1 MGRSFAICFKKGLYL
16 PKETFPDLLHTYHA
30 LFAKPNTEEHSMR
43 LTTKGGFALTAMID
57 VAMRERDGPVPL
69 ASISRRQHI
78 ARSSL
83 ELLFSKLRQHALIK
97 ATRGP
102 GGGYTLTRRAS
113 EITVADILASV
124 DGQPLADTEASPNK
138 EDAGSSKGCYST
150 DALWA
155 SAKHHVMEFLG
166 SVTLQSLVEDQLAK
180 GVRVEHEPPKKK
192 EALPSPATL
201 PMRVNAPNS
210 VFAWNGV
217 FAKR

>member
-1 MGRSFAICFKKGLYL
+1 
-16 PKETFPDLLHTYHA
+16 LHTYRPS
-30 LFAKPNTEEHSMR
+30 FAKLTTEEHSMR

-69 ASISRRQHI
+69 ASISQRQHI

-124 DGQPLADTEASPNK
+124 DGQPVADTEASPRK
-138 EDAGSSKGCYST
+138 DTAGKGCYST

-166 SVTLQSLVEDQLAK
+166 SVTLQSLVEEQLAK
-180 GVRVEHEPPKKK
+180 GVRVEHEAPTKRQPPQIS
-192 EALPSPATL
+192 AVT

>member
-1 MGRSFAICFKKGLYL
+1 
-16 PKETFPDLLHTYHA
+16 
-30 LFAKPNTEEHSMR
+30 MR

-57 VAMRERDGPVPL
+57 VALRERDGPVPL

-124 DGQPLADTEASPNK
+124 DGQVPAGAEEESPADK
-138 EDAGSSKGCYST
+138 QDAPDVGCYST

-166 SVTLQSLVEDQLAK
+166 SVTLQSLVDDQLAK
-180 GVRVEHEPPKKK
+180 GLRVDDE
-192 EALPSPATL
+192 
-201 PMRVNAPNS
+201 PMRKKAPPVRIEPSLRHVNAPNS

>member
-1 MGRSFAICFKKGLYL
+1 
-16 PKETFPDLLHTYHA
+16 
-30 LFAKPNTEEHSMR
+30 MR

-57 VAMRERDGPVPL
+57 VALRERDGPVPL
-69 ASISRRQHI
+69 ASISQRQHI

-124 DGQPLADTEASPNK
+124 DGQVPADADTPPRDSKQEAA
-138 EDAGSSKGCYST
+138 EVGCYST
-150 DALWA
+150 EALWA
-155 SAKHHVMEFLG
+155 SAKHPVMEFLG
-166 SVTLQSLVEDQLAK
+166 SVTLQSLVDDQLAK
-180 GVRVEHEPPKKK
+180 GLRVDDEPTRKKASPVRTEPS
-192 EALPSPATL
+192 L
-201 PMRVNAPNS
+201 RHVNAPNS

>member
-1 MGRSFAICFKKGLYL
+1 
-16 PKETFPDLLHTYHA
+16 
-30 LFAKPNTEEHSMR
+30 MR

-57 VAMRERDGPVPL
+57 VAMREQDGPVPL
-69 ASISRRQHI
+69 ASISKRQHI

-124 DGQPLADTEASPNK
+124 DGQPLADAEDSSKKDEA
-138 EDAGSSKGCYST
+138 GGKGCYST
-150 DALWA
+150 EALWA

-180 GVRVEHEPPKKK
+180 GVRVEHEASQPKKK
-192 EALPSPATL
+192 EAPLSPAAL
-201 PMRVNAPNS
+201 PLRVNAPNS

>member
-1 MGRSFAICFKKGLYL
+1 M
-16 PKETFPDLLHTYHA
+16 HTYDA
-30 LFAKPNTEEHSMR
+30 LFEKPNNEEHSMR

-57 VAMRERDGPVPL
+57 VAMREQDGPVPL
-69 ASISRRQHI
+69 ASISKRQHI

-124 DGQPLADTEASPNK
+124 DGQPLSDAEDSSKKGEA
-138 EDAGSSKGCYST
+138 GGKGCYST
-150 DALWA
+150 EALWA

-180 GVRVEHEPPKKK
+180 GVRVEHEPSQPKRK
-192 EALPSPATL
+192 EAPLSPAAL
-201 PMRVNAPNS
+201 PLRVNAPNS

>member
-1 MGRSFAICFKKGLYL
+1 
-16 PKETFPDLLHTYHA
+16 
-30 LFAKPNTEEHSMR
+30 MR

-57 VAMRERDGPVPL
+57 VALRERDGPVPL

-83 ELLFSKLRQHALIK
+83 ELLFSKLRRHALIK

-102 GGGYTLTRRAS
+102 GGGYTLTRRAC

-124 DGQPLADTEASPNK
+124 DAQVPTEAEAPADKNGAA
-138 EDAGSSKGCYST
+138 EVGCYST
-150 DALWA
+150 EALWA

-166 SVTLQSLVEDQLAK
+166 SVTLQSLVDDQLAK
-180 GVRVEHEPPKKK
+180 GLRVDDEPVRKKAPPPRNEPS
-192 EALPSPATL
+192 L
-201 PMRVNAPNS
+201 RHVNAPNS

>member
-1 MGRSFAICFKKGLYL
+1 
-16 PKETFPDLLHTYHA
+16 
-30 LFAKPNTEEHSMR
+30 MR

-57 VAMRERDGPVPL
+57 VALRERDGPVPL

-102 GGGYTLTRRAS
+102 GGGYSLTRKAS

-124 DGQPLADTEASPNK
+124 DGQAATEPASSPEVAPRK
-138 EDAGSSKGCYST
+138 DAAEIGCYST
-150 DALWA
+150 EALWA

-166 SVTLQSLVEDQLAK
+166 SVTLQSLVDDQLAK
-180 GVRVEHEPPKKK
+180 GLRVDDEPVRKK
-192 EALPSPATL
+192 EPALRPTASL
-201 PMRVNAPNS
+201 RHVNAPNS

>member
-1 MGRSFAICFKKGLYL
+1 
-16 PKETFPDLLHTYHA
+16 
-30 LFAKPNTEEHSMR
+30 MR

-57 VAMRERDGPVPL
+57 VALREQDGPVPL
-69 ASISRRQHI
+69 ASISKRQHI

-102 GGGYTLTRRAS
+102 GGGYTLTRKAS

-124 DGQPLADTEASPNK
+124 DGQASAEPEAAADTPPASARNK
-138 EDAGSSKGCYST
+138 SGAEIGCYST
-150 DALWA
+150 EALWA

-166 SVTLQSLVEDQLAK
+166 SVTLQSLVDDQLAK
-180 GVRVEHEPPKKK
+180 GVRVDDAPVRKK
-192 EALPSPATL
+192 EPALRPSASL
-201 PMRVNAPNS
+201 RHVNAPNS

>member
-1 MGRSFAICFKKGLYL
+1 
-16 PKETFPDLLHTYHA
+16 
-30 LFAKPNTEEHSMR
+30 MR

-57 VAMRERDGPVPL
+57 VALRERDGPVPL

-83 ELLFSKLRQHALIK
+83 ELLFSKLRRHALIK

-124 DGQPLADTEASPNK
+124 DAQAPADAEAPADNK
-138 EDAGSSKGCYST
+138 SAAEVGCYST
-150 DALWA
+150 EAIWA

-166 SVTLQSLVEDQLAK
+166 SVTLQSLVDDQLAK
-180 GVRVEHEPPKKK
+180 GLRVDDEPARKK
-192 EALPSPATL
+192 ALPVRQEPSL
-201 PMRVNAPNS
+201 RHVNAPNS

>member
-1 MGRSFAICFKKGLYL
+1 
-16 PKETFPDLLHTYHA
+16 
-30 LFAKPNTEEHSMR
+30 MR

-124 DGQPLADTEASPNK
+124 DGQPLADTEASPK
-138 EDAGSSKGCYST
+138 KSEPGSKGCYST
-150 DALWA
+150 EALWA

-180 GVRVEHEPPKKK
+180 GVRVEQEPTPRKK
-192 EALPSPATL
+192 EALPSPAAL
-201 PMRVNAPNS
+201 PLRVNAPNS

>member
-1 MGRSFAICFKKGLYL
+1 
-16 PKETFPDLLHTYHA
+16 
-30 LFAKPNTEEHSMR
+30 MR

-57 VAMRERDGPVPL
+57 VAMREQDGPVPL
-69 ASISRRQHI
+69 ASISKRQHI

-124 DGQPLADTEASPNK
+124 DGQPLADTEDSPK
-138 EDAGSSKGCYST
+138 KSEPGSKGCYST
-150 DALWA
+150 EALWA

-180 GVRVEHEPPKKK
+180 GVRVEHEPAPRKK
-192 EALPSPATL
+192 EALPSPAAL
-201 PMRVNAPNS
+201 PLRVNAPNS

>member
-1 MGRSFAICFKKGLYL
+1 
-16 PKETFPDLLHTYHA
+16 
-30 LFAKPNTEEHSMR
+30 MR

-102 GGGYTLTRRAS
+102 GGGYTLTRRAC

-124 DGQPLADTEASPNK
+124 DGQPLADTGDSHKKE
-138 EDAGSSKGCYST
+138 EDAGGGKGCYST

-180 GVRVEHEPPKKK
+180 GVRVEQEPSTRKR
-192 EALPSPATL
+192 EAPPSPAAT

>member
-1 MGRSFAICFKKGLYL
+1 
-16 PKETFPDLLHTYHA
+16 
-30 LFAKPNTEEHSMR
+30 MR

-57 VAMRERDGPVPL
+57 VALRERDGPVPL

-124 DGQPLADTEASPNK
+124 DVQVPTEAEAP
-138 EDAGSSKGCYST
+138 AGKDGAAEVGCYST
-150 DALWA
+150 EALWA

-166 SVTLQSLVEDQLAK
+166 SVTLQSLVDDQLAK
-180 GVRVEHEPPKKK
+180 GLRVDDEPVRKKPPPARNEPS
-192 EALPSPATL
+192 L
-201 PMRVNAPNS
+201 RHVNAPNS

>member
-1 MGRSFAICFKKGLYL
+1 MHI
-16 PKETFPDLLHTYHA
+16 H
-30 LFAKPNTEEHSMR
+30 EEHSMR

-57 VAMRERDGPVPL
+57 VALRERDGPVPL
-69 ASISRRQHI
+69 ASISKRQHI

-102 GGGYTLTRRAS
+102 GGGYTLTRKAS

-124 DGQPLADTEASPNK
+124 DGQAPAEPETETRTEAPAVAKAARRESTT
-138 EDAGSSKGCYST
+138 EIGCYST
-150 DALWA
+150 EALWA

-166 SVTLQSLVEDQLAK
+166 SVTLQSLVDDQLAK
-180 GVRVEHEPPKKK
+180 GVRVDEEPVRKK
-192 EALPSPATL
+192 EPALRPTASL
-201 PMRVNAPNS
+201 RHVNAPNS

>member
-1 MGRSFAICFKKGLYL
+1 
-16 PKETFPDLLHTYHA
+16 
-30 LFAKPNTEEHSMR
+30 MR

-57 VAMRERDGPVPL
+57 VALRERDGPVPL

-83 ELLFSKLRQHALIK
+83 ELLFSKLRRHALIK

-113 EITVADILASV
+113 EITVADILTSV
-124 DGQPLADTEASPNK
+124 DGQVPAGADETAADK
-138 EDAGSSKGCYST
+138 QDAAEVGCYAT

-166 SVTLQSLVEDQLAK
+166 SVTLQSLVDDQLAK
-180 GVRVEHEPPKKK
+180 GLRVDDE
-192 EALPSPATL
+192 
-201 PMRVNAPNS
+201 PMRKKAPPPRLEPSLRHVNAPNS

>member
-1 MGRSFAICFKKGLYL
+1 
-16 PKETFPDLLHTYHA
+16 
-30 LFAKPNTEEHSMR
+30 MR

-57 VAMRERDGPVPL
+57 VALRERDGPVPL

-124 DGQPLADTEASPNK
+124 DGQATTDTETDTATGAPLDK
-138 EDAGSSKGCYST
+138 AGPADVGCYST
-150 DALWA
+150 EALWA

-166 SVTLQSLVEDQLAK
+166 SVTLQSLVDDQLAK
-180 GVRVEHEPPKKK
+180 GLRVDDEPVRKKAPPPRHEPS
-192 EALPSPATL
+192 L
-201 PMRVNAPNS
+201 RHVNAPNS

>member
-1 MGRSFAICFKKGLYL
+1 
-16 PKETFPDLLHTYHA
+16 
-30 LFAKPNTEEHSMR
+30 MR

-138 EDAGSSKGCYST
+138 EDVGGSSKGCYST

-192 EALPSPATL
+192 EAPPSPAAL

>member
-1 MGRSFAICFKKGLYL
+1 
-16 PKETFPDLLHTYHA
+16 
-30 LFAKPNTEEHSMR
+30 MR

-57 VAMRERDGPVPL
+57 VALRERDGPVPL

-83 ELLFSKLRQHALIK
+83 ELLFSKLRRHALIK

-124 DGQPLADTEASPNK
+124 DGQVPAGAEEEESPPDTQAAAEV
-138 EDAGSSKGCYST
+138 GCYST

-166 SVTLQSLVEDQLAK
+166 SVTLQSLVDDQLAK
-180 GVRVEHEPPKKK
+180 GLRVDDEPLRKKAPPPRI
-192 EALPSPATL
+192 EPSL
-201 PMRVNAPNS
+201 RHVNAPNS

>member
-1 MGRSFAICFKKGLYL
+1 
-16 PKETFPDLLHTYHA
+16 
-30 LFAKPNTEEHSMR
+30 MR

-124 DGQPLADTEASPNK
+124 DGQPLADAEASPNK
-138 EDAGSSKGCYST
+138 EDAGASKGCYST

-192 EALPSPATL
+192 ETPPSPAAL